1 MSDVDEYDTS
11 EAVSDEGDKELE
23 LPPAS
28 EVSVSPTTSVRRRK
42 SRPQRYTVK
51 MARRALQ
58 PETAG
63 EEGKKPRR
71 KYRHRPGVVALREI
85 RKYQTTTGTLI
96 DKAPFRRLLKDI
108 TEELRPGIRWQK
120 EAVAAIQESAESMLI
135 ELFTNS
141 NTYTAAAK
149 RQTLE
154 PIDFRLAVQSKFGES
169 STMDLRK
176 LYKK

>member
-28 EVSVSPTTSVRRRK
+28 EVPVSPTTSVRRRK

-58 PETAG
+58 PETA
-63 EEGKKPRR
+63 EEGQKQRR

-85 RKYQTTTGTLI
+85 RKYQTTTGMLI
-96 DKAPFRRLLKDI
+96 EKAPFRRLLKDI

-120 EAVAAIQESAESMLI
+120 EAVEAIQESAESMLI